1 MKNYLFTIIGT
12 VLVSA
17 IITVLIA
24 DGKTSSIIRNI
35 TRLVCV
41 LVIIS
46 PIFNSI
52 YVKNPDTFLWEEK
65 SDYFSENVI
74 EAHTNFIQY
83 YSELRIENAEKL
95 LEEELFNKFKVKIN
109 TDIHWEFNEENA
121 LDIYAK
127 NNIKILRINISVSGT
142 ISEEVKKS
150 MCEYVANTYCSEV
163 KIE

>member
-1 MKNYLFTIIGT
+1 MKDYLFTIIGT

-24 DGKTSSIIRNI
+24 DGRTATIIRNI

-46 PIFNSI
+46 PIFNNFF
-52 YVKNPDTFLWEEK
+52 VKTPDTFLRKENN
-65 SDYFSENVI
+65 DYFSENVI
-74 EAHTNFIQY
+74 ETHANFIQY
-83 YSELRIENAEKL
+83 YSELRIGNAEKL
-95 LEEELFNKFKVKIN
+95 LEEELLNKFKVQTN
-109 TDIHWEFNEENA
+109 TDIQWEFKEDNA
-121 LDIYAK
+121 LDIYAE
-127 NNIKILRINISVSGT
+127 NNIKILRINISVGGA